1 MRRFLAE
8 KINNDR
14 VVLEGIEHNHLKNV
28 LRLKEGDEVVVVCG
42 DEYDY
47 ICKIEKISKGD
58 TILKVVDKVENK
70 YNPSSD
76 VTVFQ
81 ALTKNDNMTLIVQKL
96 TELGV
101 KTFIP
106 FESQFITSKDK
117 YSKREKLQSISNQ
130 SIKQCK
136 RSIAMNVL
144 DTMSFNSMIKSLTG
158 YDLVIF
164 ANETEKTQ
172 NLSKIKFNKTSKV
185 ALIIGSEGGFSDEEC
200 AKIIE
205 AGGVSVS
212 LGRRILRA
220 ETASIGLTSVV
231 MCMMGEW
238 DYEG

>member
-14 VVLEGIEHNHLKNV
+14 VVLDGIEHNHLKNV

-47 ICKIEKISKGD
+47 ICEIEKISKGD
-58 TILKVVDKVENK
+58 TILKVKDRTQNK
-70 YNPSSD
+70 YNPSAD

-117 YSKREKLQSISNQ
+117 YSKREKLQTISNQ

-136 RSIAMNVL
+136 RSIPMNIL
-144 DTMSFNSMIKSLTG
+144 DTQSFNSMIKSLND
-158 YDLVIF
+158 YDLVVF

-172 NLSKIKFNKTSKV
+172 NLSEVKFDKNSKV

-200 AKIIE
+200 VKITE

>member
-28 LRLKEGDEVVVVCG
+28 LRLKESDEVIVVCG

-144 DTMSFNSMIKSLTG
+144 DAMSFNSMIKSLSD
-158 YDLVIF
+158 YALVIF

-172 NLSKIKFNKTSKV
+172 NLSEIKFNKASKV

-231 MCMMGEW
+231 MCMIGEW
-238 DYEG
+238 NYEG

>member
-117 YSKREKLQSISNQ
+117 YSKKEKLQSISNQ

-144 DTMSFNSMIKSLTG
+144 DTMSFNSMIKSLSG

-172 NLSKIKFNKTSKV
+172 NLSEIKFNKTSKI